1 MRISGEVKLPAGSE
15 EKAKG
20 KLSSLRSIFAYLAPY
35 KVSIFFAA
43 LALIFTSGAVLGI
56 GQGVRYLVDEG
67 IGKGDASLLNQSFIV
82 LVGITL
88 FLAVATFARYFLVT
102 WIGERV
108 VADIRRDVYGQLIK
122 QDVAFFET
130 NRTGELLSR
139 LTTDTTLLQ
148 TVVGSSVS
156 IALRNALLLIGGC
169 TMLLIT
175 SLRLSEY
182 VFIMVPVVVIPIIV
196 LGKKVR
202 ALSRQTQ
209 EKVADISV
217 HAEETISSIRTIQ
230 SLSLESHEN
239 SRFGSHVK
247 QVLDTSYKRIKLRS
261 LLTAIVISLVLGAV
275 AMVLFMGGHDVING
289 TITAGELSAF
299 LFYAMLV
306 AGSTGAISEVIGDLQ
321 RAAGATE
328 RLMELKQ
335 IEPTIAAPENPAA
348 LPSPCTGE
356 IAFNNVTFCY
366 PSRPDTKATDD
377 VTITIKSGEKVAL
390 VGPSGAGKSTW
401 FHLLGRAYDPGS
413 GSITIDGIDI
423 KTLEP
428 EALRRHIGLVPQDAS
443 IFSTTAYENI
453 QMGRID
459 ATREDVLRAA
469 EQAEALEF
477 LEALPDGLETY
488 VGEKGVRL
496 SGGQKQR
503 IAIARA
509 LIRNPDILLLDEATS
524 ALDSENERN
533 VQKALETLMEGRT
546 TLMIAHRLATVQ
558 HADRIIVLDEGKIQ
572 ATGTHSELEANN
584 KLYAR
589 LAKLQFKQQ
598 VAA

>member
-1 MRISGEVKLPAGSE
+1 MRISSDAKLPAGAE

-20 KLSSLRSIFAYLAPY
+20 KLSSLRPMFAYLAPY
-35 KVSIFFAA
+35 KFSIFFAA

-108 VADIRRDVYGQLIK
+108 VADIRRDVYAQLIK

-139 LTTDTTLLQ
+139 ITTDTTLLQ

-156 IALRNALLLIGGC
+156 IALRNMLLLVGGC

-182 VFIMVPVVVIPIIV
+182 VFIMVPVVVIPIIFF
-196 LGKKVR
+196 GRKVR

-230 SLSLESHEN
+230 SLSLENHEN
-239 SRFGSHVK
+239 VRFGDNVK
-247 QVLDTSYKRIKLRS
+247 HVLDTSYKRIKLRS
-261 LLTAIVISLVLGAV
+261 ALTAIVISLVLGAV
-275 AMVLFMGGHDVING
+275 SMVLFMGGHDVIDG

-328 RLMELKQ
+328 RLMELKHV
-335 IEPTIAAPENPAA
+335 EPAIKAPENPAS

-356 IAFNNVTFCY
+356 ITFNNVTFCY
-366 PSRPDTKATDD
+366 PSRPETVASDD
-377 VTITIKSGEKVAL
+377 INITIKAGEKVAL

-401 FHLLGRAYDPGS
+401 FHLLGRAYDPQS
-413 GSITIDGIDI
+413 GSITIDGVDI
-423 KTLEP
+423 KTLCPTE
-428 EALRRHIGLVPQDAS
+428 LRRHIGLVPQDAS

-453 QMGRID
+453 LMGRPD
-459 ATREDVLRAA
+459 ASREDVLKAA

-477 LEALPDGLETY
+477 LEALPDGMETY

-524 ALDSENERN
+524 ALDSENEQK

-572 ATGTHSELEANN
+572 AIGTHAELEANN
-584 KLYAR
+584 ALYAR
-589 LAKLQFKQQ
+589 LAKLQFTQAE
-598 VAA
+598 AA